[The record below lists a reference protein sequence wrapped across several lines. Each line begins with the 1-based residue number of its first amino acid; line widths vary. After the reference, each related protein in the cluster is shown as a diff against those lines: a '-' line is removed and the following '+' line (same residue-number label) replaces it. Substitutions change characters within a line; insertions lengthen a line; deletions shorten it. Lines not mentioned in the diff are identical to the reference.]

1 MFRGTKTIRLAPWI
15 LVLFLGACSP
25 PGVDSPA
32 REAPPA
38 PVMPPSWNVTTD
50 FEVPV
55 VQVRAMS
62 KELGVELGA
71 VRNTI
76 YDVNG
81 KQVQINVI
89 VTMDIGNAEKLMTK
103 LKTIKIEETLLQKDL
118 IVYEFV
124 GQNDVLP
131 VIAEGRKHI
140 DSM

>member
-1 MFRGTKTIRLAPWI
+1 
-15 LVLFLGACSP
+15 
-25 PGVDSPA
+25 
-32 REAPPA
+32 
-38 PVMPPSWNVTTD
+38 MPPSWNVTTD